1 MASSSHILVI
11 DDDQLILNLAVRV
24 LGGLDYQVS
33 TATTAEIG
41 LELPEQNTFD
51 LIILDLVMPAMG
63 GMHFPDRLP
72 TDSEPPIIVMS
83 GERNFPANWRH
94 LIVGQLI
101 TSLNRFPA
109 QFWLPELKQN

>member
-41 LELPEQNTFD
+41 LELLEQNSFN

-63 GMHFPDRLP
+63 GMHFLDRLP

-83 GERNFPANWRH
+83 GVRNFPQTGD
-94 LIVGQLI
+94 I
-101 TSLNRFPA
+101 
-109 QFWLPELKQN
+109 

>member
-51 LIILDLVMPAMG
+51 LIILDLVMQEWVVCIFLMAYQ
-63 GMHFPDRLP
+63 R
-72 TDSEPPIIVMS
+72 V
-83 GERNFPANWRH
+83 RNHP
-94 LIVGQLI
+94 LL
-101 TSLNRFPA
+101 
-109 QFWLPELKQN
+109 